1 MNPTSELPADV
12 LEFIENR
19 IDSVPHIEALL
30 LLWESAPDRW
40 EVEQIAARIYVA
52 TPSAAQILRDLV
64 RRRLVRAAGE
74 EPAGFAYD
82 SEWDPDGTLMA
93 KVAATYRQ
101 NLVLVAQKIHSK
113 AASASVREFA
123 RAFEIKKDG

>member
-1 MNPTSELPADV
+1 MIPPSEIPADV

-19 IDSVPHIEALL
+19 IDSVPHMEALL
-30 LLWESAPDRW
+30 LVWESAPDRW
-40 EVEQIAARIYVA
+40 EVEKIAARIYVA
-52 TPSAAQILRDLV
+52 TPAAAQILRDLV
-64 RRRLVRAAGE
+64 RRRLVCAAEE
-74 EPAGFAYD
+74 EPASFAYD

-101 NLVLVAQKIHSK
+101 NLVQAAQTIHSK
-113 AASASVREFA
+113 ASAAVREFA